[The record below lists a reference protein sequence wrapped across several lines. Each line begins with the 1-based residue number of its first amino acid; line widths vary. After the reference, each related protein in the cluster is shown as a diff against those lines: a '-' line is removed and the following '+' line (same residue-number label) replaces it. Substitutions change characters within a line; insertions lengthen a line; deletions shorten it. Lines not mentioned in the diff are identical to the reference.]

1 MTVKELD
8 KIAKKGLEMPKGL
21 ASYEQSYYIA
31 SRGLYMQYAKG
42 EITVAQAR
50 EEKKE
55 VLKAYEEGK
64 WEWNYFMQLHRVLE
78 QLKTLK
84 EEGFNSVL
92 EFEILET
99 IDALLHK
106 EA

>member
-21 ASYEQSYYIA
+21 ASYEQSYY
-31 SRGLYMQYAKG
+31 
-42 EITVAQAR
+42 
-50 EEKKE
+50 
-55 VLKAYEEGK
+55 KAYEEGK
-64 WEWNYFMQLHRVLE
+64 WEWNYFMQLHSVLE

-99 IDALLHK
+99 INALLHQ

>member
-1 MTVKELD
+1 
-8 KIAKKGLEMPKGL
+8 
-21 ASYEQSYYIA
+21 
-31 SRGLYMQYAKG
+31 
-42 EITVAQAR
+42 
-50 EEKKE
+50 
-55 VLKAYEEGK
+55 
-64 WEWNYFMQLHRVLE
+64 MQLHRVLE